1 MRFSQP
7 KREEI
12 SLGISIAPLID
23 IVFLLLIFFML
34 TSHFETISGIDI
46 RLPDITEKGRDRS
59 DDTVVVVLDKA
70 GTCYLQEEKVTLKDL
85 YVRLQQMTQENKVSL
100 MLQADQDVRHGL
112 VVKVMDLAKNAGV
125 NSIVIAAQ
133 WEPEK
138 VY

>member
-34 TSHFETISGIDI
+34 TSHFEIISGIDI
-46 RLPDITEKGRDRS
+46 RLPDISEKGRDRS
-59 DDTVVVVLDKA
+59 DDNVVVILDKA

-85 YVRLQQMTQENKVSL
+85 YLRLQEMTRKQRVRLT
-100 MLQADQDVRHGL
+100 LQADQDVRHGL
-112 VVKVMDLAKNAGV
+112 VVRIMDLANNAGV

>member
-23 IVFLLLIFFML
+23 IIFLLLIFFML

-46 RLPDITEKGRDRS
+46 RLPDISEKDRDRS
-59 DDTVVVVLDKA
+59 DDDVVVVLDKGGA
-70 GTCYLQEEKVTLKDL
+70 CYLQEEKVTLKDL
-85 YVRLQQMTQENKVSL
+85 YLRLKQMTQKKRINL

-112 VVKVMDLAKNAGV
+112 VVRIMDLAKNAGV
-125 NSIVIAAQ
+125 NSIVSAAQ

>member
-59 DDTVVVVLDKA
+59 DDNVVVVLDKA

-85 YVRLQQMTQENKVSL
+85 YVRLQQMTQENKISL
-100 MLQADQDVRHGL
+100 MLQADRDVRHGL
-112 VVKVMDLAKNAGV
+112 VVRVMDLAKNAGV

>member
-7 KREEI
+7 KREET
-12 SLGISIAPLID
+12 SLGISIAPLLD

-46 RLPDITEKGRDRS
+46 RLPDISEKGRDRS
-59 DDTVVVVLDKA
+59 DDNVVVVLDKA
-70 GTCYLQEEKVTLKDL
+70 GTCYLQDERVTLKDL
-85 YVRLQQMTQENKVSL
+85 YLRLQQMTQKKKISL

-112 VVKVMDLAKNAGV
+112 VVRIMDLANNAGV
-125 NSIVIAAQ
+125 NSIVIPAQ

-138 VY
+138 AY